1 MSISH
6 ASQPTHWRQ
15 TTFGRFARVMNGADY
30 SAVEVETGGY
40 PVFGSGGEFRRAS
53 DYLFDGES
61 VLFGR
66 KGTVDKPLYVNG
78 RFWTVDTMF
87 YSHINER
94 ALLPRFAF
102 YWATTLPYGAW
113 ATDTA
118 LPSMT
123 SAAIKAAPISLPPL
137 PERRA
142 IADFLDRETAQID
155 AFIAKNEELIAL
167 LTERRAATVSRSVT
181 RGIDALAAMVEDQSL
196 PVTIFPS
203 HWSVDRFS
211 RVARVTG
218 GLLAPSDPRFN
229 DLPLIAPN
237 HVESDTGRLREIV
250 AASEQSAISGKYPV
264 RKGQV
269 VYSKIRPAL
278 AKVIVAPENCL
289 CSADMYA
296 IEGISPKTLDNRF
309 LKWQMLSKWFTE
321 WAAERSMRV
330 AIPKLNRDTL
340 ASAPILIPP
349 LQEQR
354 AIVDYIEQAAAK
366 IDAAMAAARRATD
379 LARERRAALISA
391 AVTGKIDV
399 GAHA

>member
-137 PERRA
+137 PEQRA

-167 LTERRAATVSRSVT
+167 LTERVTAAVERSITPDSPPLGWRRLQLRRLGPQSESGVSVNGYNAPATDDEVGVLRTGAVSKGVFDPNENK
-181 RGIDALAAMVEDQSL
+181 RVIED
-196 PVTIFPS
+196 
-203 HWSVDRFS
+203 D
-211 RVARVTG
+211 VARVAT
-218 GLLAPSDPRFN
+218 
-229 DLPLIAPN
+229 
-237 HVESDTGRLREIV
+237 
-250 AASEQSAISGKYPV
+250 PV
-264 RKGQV
+264 RSGTLLVNRANTPELVGRGVYVSTSHPNLFLSDKLWQITFSDAEPAFIHYWTQTSAYRTQLLGRSVGASSSMQNLSYGDFLSLEITVPSV
-269 VYSKIRPAL
+269 V
-278 AKVIVAPENCL
+278 
-289 CSADMYA
+289 
-296 IEGISPKTLDNRF
+296 
-309 LKWQMLSKWFTE
+309 
-321 WAAERSMRV
+321 
-330 AIPKLNRDTL
+330 
-340 ASAPILIPP
+340 
-349 LQEQR
+349 EQR
-354 AIVDYIEQAAAK
+354 AIAHGLDRLTARIN
-366 IDAAMAAARRATD
+366 DAITNARRAAE

-399 GAHA
+399 GAGA